1 MKIIKQY
8 KQVIIF
14 VVFLLVFILAGVF
27 YVFPTILLI
36 KDSREEIKTISLKND
51 ALTQKIQTL
60 NSFSKEILDQR
71 YFLVNQALLQSKN
84 PYQVF
89 DSFDKIMS
97 RIDSKNVV
105 LGEIQFSSGE
115 IKKKENLKA
124 NDNLM
129 FETNISGNYD
139 TVLDF
144 IDKLENGYPLMT
156 VKSIDGKL
164 TGDKQVD
171 FGLNITLF
179 VYPEIAFIPSIAT
192 PVSGF
197 LSSEDLF
204 FQNLMSSS
212 VSLSLKEEDLSPVKS
227 IREDPFQ

>member
-51 ALTQKIQTL
+51 ALTQKIQIL

-105 LGEIQFSSGE
+105 LGEIQFSPGE
-115 IKKKENLKA
+115 IKKNENLKA

-164 TGDKQVD
+164 TDDKQVD

-179 VYPEIAFIPSIAT
+179 VYPEIAFIPSLET

-197 LSSEDLF
+197 LPNEDSF
-204 FQNLMSSS
+204 FENLATSSS
-212 VSLSLKEEDLSPVKS
+212 SGVLQEDVLIPVKS